1 MVNRAKPQ
9 GRRETGG
16 PRLRP
21 MVEAT
26 PSPGPMSGRKAQAA
40 RNNEVILQAARAVFM
55 ANPEAPIA
63 QVAERAGVGI
73 SALYRRYPSKEE
85 LLAKLCLDGLN
96 TYVEVAEAAV
106 ADEGDAWDMFAS
118 FMRNAVEAG
127 TSSLTV
133 KLAGTFTPT
142 EEHFTSA
149 QKAFALNNEIVDRIR
164 KAKVIRKD
172 FEVSDM
178 AVIFEM
184 LASIDLGSEQRTVEL
199 RQRYLQVILDG
210 LRAPGAHTNL
220 AAPAPT
226 EQELSARWQPRS

>member
-1 MVNRAKPQ
+1 MNSPEPQ
-9 GRRETGG
+9 GRRSSGG
-16 PRLRP
+16 PRLRS
-21 MVEAT
+21 MVEPT

-40 RNNEVILQAARAVFM
+40 RNNEVILEAARAVFM

-96 TYVEVAEAAV
+96 TYVAVAEAAV
-106 ADEGDAWDMFAS
+106 ADEGDPWEAFAT
-118 FMRNAVEAG
+118 FMRNAVDAG

-142 EEHFTSA
+142 QEHFESA
-149 QKAFALNNEIVDRIR
+149 QRAFALNNEIVGRIR
-164 KAKVIRKD
+164 KAKVVRAD

-184 LASIDLGSEQRTVEL
+184 LASIEIGEEKRTAKL
-199 RQRYLQVILDG
+199 RHRYLQVILDG
-210 LRAPGAHTNL
+210 LHDPASHSKLPAK
-220 AAPAPT
+220 APT
-226 EQELSARWQPRS
+226 EPELSARWNPR